1 MTYKTAKIPIPVDSE
16 DKHIY
21 AVETHAD
28 GPQCKLPLDA
38 EYLRNVTSGDL
49 FGLTEDARGWDG
61 RLRCFDSLNSL
72 SWVPWGV
79 SARRMPNRLPWVTTP
94 VIGRQMCL
102 FVLQRMSLL
111 LIKPSLSLR
120 W

>member
-49 FGLTEDARGWDG
+49 FGLTEDAGMGWSPAL
-61 RLRCFDSLNSL
+61 LRQLEFLVL
-72 SWVPWGV
+72 STVGGIRAPDAKPIV
-79 SARRMPNRLPWVTTP
+79 WVTTP
-94 VIGRQMCL
+94 VIGRQMRL
-102 FVLQRMSLL
+102 FVLQHMSLL
-111 LIKPSLSLR
+111 LITPSLSLR
-120 W
+120 L